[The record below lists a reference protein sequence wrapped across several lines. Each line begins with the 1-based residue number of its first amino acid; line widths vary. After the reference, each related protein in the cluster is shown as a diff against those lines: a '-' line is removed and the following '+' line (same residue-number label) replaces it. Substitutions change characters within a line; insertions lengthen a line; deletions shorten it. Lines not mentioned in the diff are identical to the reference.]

1 MQTAEYIGQVVFD
14 VLRNDFHRPFVE
26 GKANRD
32 KIEDNI
38 TIGILAGELQPM
50 DQSDVDM
57 ICDLVDGL
65 IEEHGTKQ

>member
-14 VLRNDFHRPFVE
+14 VLRNDFHRPFID

-50 DQSDVDM
+50 DQEDVNM

>member
-14 VLRNDFHRPFVE
+14 VLRNDFHRPFVD

-32 KIEDNI
+32 SIEDNI
-38 TIGILAGELQPM
+38 TIGILSGDLQPM
-50 DQSDVDM
+50 DQDDVNM

-65 IEEHGTKQ
+65 IEDYGVKQ